1 MPIIDHF
8 RAFSLC
14 HKDTAKGKE
23 CSWGFKCLRLGPSPS
38 EVYQCRKAR
47 RLNMETNWS
56 SILLNN
62 VCTEVE
68 LARNVPDSFTPE
80 GFKIVLN
87 FWFLVSID
95 KFGLKDDTKK
105 EGKNTDHSR
114 HIQVVNMTYI

>member
-1 MPIIDHF
+1 
-8 RAFSLC
+8 
-14 HKDTAKGKE
+14 
-23 CSWGFKCLRLGPSPS
+23 
-38 EVYQCRKAR
+38 
-47 RLNMETNWS
+47 METNWS

-80 GFKIVLN
+80 GFKIFLN